1 MDIGREIGCDIIFI
15 IKTKFGFATR
25 DTTEHFSLE
34 DVSPHPPPLF
44 FPIHNLVVLKGNR
57 SPEVLNVTVSL
68 L

>member
-34 DVSPHPPPLF
+34 DVFPPTPSLF
-44 FPIHNLVVLKGNR
+44 FLYITL
-57 SPEVLNVTVSL
+57 
-68 L
+68 